1 MQVDELVKLLNI
13 IKQGGIVSTLII
25 PIILIIFLF
34 RKFDLI
40 EAFKGLHNLK
50 RKKLEEIICNK
61 NTSINTRE
69 LAKQE
74 LNALYNY
81 QLTGMFY
88 FPLREPIVRIITK
101 NKLPASY
108 FKPFKAYLDYD
119 SNLIVINEKTY
130 IRKRKLHLFIL
141 TIPSIIFC
149 VMINIKIFLSIS
161 PTKGML
167 SIYLI
172 TLPVLLFI
180 LITKPPH
187 RKPFNTMKTY
197 VEKYNQSHSS
207 NVRTSNL
214 TSNE

>member
-81 QLTGMFY
+81 QLTGVFH
-88 FPLREPIVRIITK
+88 FSLREPIVRIITQ

-108 FKPFKAYLDYD
+108 FKPFKAYLDYN
-119 SNLIVINEKTY
+119 SNLIVINEKNYT
-130 IRKRKLHLFIL
+130 RKKKLHLFIL

-149 VMINIKIFLSIS
+149 AMINIKIFLSIS
-161 PTKGML
+161 PTKGIL
-167 SIYLI
+167 SIYFI
-172 TLPVLLFI
+172 TLPILAFI

-187 RKPFNTMKTY
+187 KKPFNTMKTY
-197 VEKYNQSHSS
+197 VEKYNQSHPS
-207 NVRTSNL
+207 NN
-214 TSNE
+214 